1 MIKVLIADDQELIRQ
16 SLSIILGLKEEIS
29 VVGGVGDGTEV
40 LEFIAK
46 EKPDIIL
53 MDIRMPTMD
62 GVECTKIV
70 KEKYPEIKII
80 VLTTFDDD
88 KYVFSALKYGAS
100 GYLLKGI
107 SVDELEKAIH
117 VVYSGGAMIN
127 PEIASKVVELFSE
140 MAQQNY
146 DVMIEAENIEKI
158 NDMEWD
164 IIKDVGHGMSNK
176 EIADHIGLTEGTVR
190 NYISTILKKIGL
202 RDRTQLL
209 SGKCSPVHRS
219 VEDKINEKNDKSMGN
234 ALSGRIINQSV
245 FGSLFSS
252 T

>member
-88 KYVFSALKYGAS
+88 KYVLS

-146 DVMIEAENIEKI
+146 DVMIETENIEKI

-202 RDRTQLL
+202 RDRTQLAIWEVQ
-209 SGKCSPVHRS
+209 SGAQKRR
-219 VEDKINEKNDKSMGN
+219 G
-234 ALSGRIINQSV
+234 
-245 FGSLFSS
+245 
-252 T
+252 

>member
-176 EIADHIGLTEGTVR
+176 EIAFPI
-190 NYISTILKKIGL
+190 
-202 RDRTQLL
+202 LL
-209 SGKCSPVHRS
+209 SFFSF
-219 VEDKINEKNDKSMGN
+219 I
-234 ALSGRIINQSV
+234 L
-245 FGSLFSS
+245 SS
-252 T
+252 TLLCTGLHFPDS

>member
-70 KEKYPEIKII
+70 KGKYPEIKII

-146 DVMIEAENIEKI
+146 DVMIEAENVEKI

-202 RDRTQLL
+202 RDRTQLAIWE
-209 SGKCSPVHRS
+209 VHHYIFKLCHF
-219 VEDKINEKNDKSMGN
+219 V
-234 ALSGRIINQSV
+234 
-245 FGSLFSS
+245 
-252 T
+252 

>member
-88 KYVFSALKYGAS
+88 KNVFSALKYGAC
-100 GYLLKGI
+100 GFLLKGI
-107 SVDELEKAIH
+107 S
-117 VVYSGGAMIN
+117 
-127 PEIASKVVELFSE
+127 ELFSE

-202 RDRTQLL
+202 RDRTQLAIWEVQ
-209 SGKCSPVHRS
+209 SGAQKRR
-219 VEDKINEKNDKSMGN
+219 G
-234 ALSGRIINQSV
+234 
-245 FGSLFSS
+245 
-252 T
+252 

>member
-70 KEKYPEIKII
+70 KGKYPEIKII

-146 DVMIEAENIEKI
+146 DVMIEAENVEKI

-176 EIADHIGLTEGTVR
+176 EIADHIGLR

-202 RDRTQLL
+202 RDRTQLAIWEVQ
-209 SGKCSPVHRS
+209 SGAQKRR
-219 VEDKINEKNDKSMGN
+219 G
-234 ALSGRIINQSV
+234 
-245 FGSLFSS
+245 
-252 T
+252 

>member
-1 MIKVLIADDQELIRQ
+1 MIKVLIADNQELIRQ

-117 VVYSGGAMIN
+117 VVYGGGAMIN

-146 DVMIEAENIEKI
+146 DVMIEAENVEKI

-190 NYISTILKKIGL
+190 NYISTILKKS
-202 RDRTQLL
+202 DCVTAH
-209 SGKCSPVHRS
+209 S
-219 VEDKINEKNDKSMGN
+219 
-234 ALSGRIINQSV
+234 
-245 FGSLFSS
+245 
-252 T
+252 

>member
-117 VVYSGGAMIN
+117 VVYGGGAMIN

-146 DVMIEAENIEKI
+146 DVMIEAENVEKI

-190 NYISTILKKIGL
+190 NYISTILKKN
-202 RDRTQLL
+202 RT
-209 SGKCSPVHRS
+209 
-219 VEDKINEKNDKSMGN
+219 
-234 ALSGRIINQSV
+234 A
-245 FGSLFSS
+245 
-252 T
+252 

>member
-46 EKPDIIL
+46 EKMQFDLIL

-70 KEKYPEIKII
+70 KGKYPEIKII

-146 DVMIEAENIEKI
+146 DVMIEAENVEKI

-202 RDRTQLL
+202 RDRTQLAIWEVQ
-209 SGKCSPVHRS
+209 SGAQKRR
-219 VEDKINEKNDKSMGN
+219 G
-234 ALSGRIINQSV
+234 
-245 FGSLFSS
+245 
-252 T
+252 

>member
-70 KEKYPEIKII
+70 KEKYPGIKII

-117 VVYSGGAMIN
+117 VVYGGGAMIN

-202 RDRTQLL
+202 RDRT
-209 SGKCSPVHRS
+209 
-219 VEDKINEKNDKSMGN
+219 
-234 ALSGRIINQSV
+234 
-245 FGSLFSS
+245 
-252 T
+252 

>member
-146 DVMIEAENIEKI
+146 DVMIEAENVEKI

-176 EIADHIGLTEGTVR
+176 EIAEHIGLTEGTVR
-190 NYISTILKKIGL
+190 NL
-202 RDRTQLL
+202 
-209 SGKCSPVHRS
+209 V
-219 VEDKINEKNDKSMGN
+219 
-234 ALSGRIINQSV
+234 
-245 FGSLFSS
+245 LF
-252 T
+252 

>member
-1 MIKVLIADDQELIRQ
+1 MMNKTSKALKKLLCAALIT
-16 SLSIILGLKEEIS
+16 G
-29 VVGGVGDGTEV
+29 
-40 LEFIAK
+40 
-46 EKPDIIL
+46 
-53 MDIRMPTMD
+53 
-62 GVECTKIV
+62 
-70 KEKYPEIKII
+70 I
-80 VLTTFDDD
+80 VLTGFPATLWHSAYGNITHAEAAETTEEQWKTDIKNALDKVTAFDDD

-117 VVYSGGAMIN
+117 VVYGGGAMIN

-146 DVMIEAENIEKI
+146 DVMIEAENVEKI

-202 RDRTQLL
+202 RDRTQLAIWEVQ
-209 SGKCSPVHRS
+209 SGAQKRR
-219 VEDKINEKNDKSMGN
+219 G
-234 ALSGRIINQSV
+234 
-245 FGSLFSS
+245 
-252 T
+252 

>member
-70 KEKYPEIKII
+70 KGKYPEIKII

-107 SVDELEKAIH
+107 SVDELEKAIQS
-117 VVYSGGAMIN
+117 YEFILSC
-127 PEIASKVVELFSE
+127 LSE
-140 MAQQNY
+140 ESRR
-146 DVMIEAENIEKI
+146 IIEK
-158 NDMEWD
+158 DFLYKDKKDWWVLYYSRSTYYRLKTRAME
-164 IIKDVGHGMSNK
+164 
-176 EIADHIGLTEGTVR
+176 EILYYFNCLE
-190 NYISTILKKIGL
+190 
-202 RDRTQLL
+202 
-209 SGKCSPVHRS
+209 RS
-219 VEDKINEKNDKSMGN
+219 
-234 ALSGRIINQSV
+234 
-245 FGSLFSS
+245 
-252 T
+252 

>member
-117 VVYSGGAMIN
+117 VVYGGGAMIN

-146 DVMIEAENIEKI
+146 DVMIEAENVEKI

-202 RDRTQLL
+202 RDRTQLAIWEVQSGAQKL
-209 SGKCSPVHRS
+209 SLIHISEPTRP
-219 VEDKINEKNDKSMGN
+219 
-234 ALSGRIINQSV
+234 
-245 FGSLFSS
+245 
-252 T
+252 

>member
-146 DVMIEAENIEKI
+146 DVMIEAENVEKI

-176 EIADHIGLTEGTVR
+176 EIAEHIGLTEETVR

-202 RDRTQLL
+202 RDRTQLAIWEVQ
-209 SGKCSPVHRS
+209 SGAQKRR
-219 VEDKINEKNDKSMGN
+219 G
-234 ALSGRIINQSV
+234 
-245 FGSLFSS
+245 
-252 T
+252 

>member
-117 VVYSGGAMIN
+117 VVYGGGAMIN

-146 DVMIEAENIEKI
+146 DVMIEAENVEKI

-190 NYISTILKKIGL
+190 NYIRACLKNIL
-202 RDRTQLL
+202 
-209 SGKCSPVHRS
+209 SCS
-219 VEDKINEKNDKSMGN
+219 
-234 ALSGRIINQSV
+234 
-245 FGSLFSS
+245 F
-252 T
+252 

>member
-1 MIKVLIADDQELIRQ
+1 MRKDDKGKMIKVLIADDQELIRQ

-62 GVECTKIV
+62 GVECTKII

-146 DVMIEAENIEKI
+146 DVMIEAENVEKI

-202 RDRTQLL
+202 RDRTQLAIWEVQ
-209 SGKCSPVHRS
+209 SGAQKRR
-219 VEDKINEKNDKSMGN
+219 G
-234 ALSGRIINQSV
+234 
-245 FGSLFSS
+245 
-252 T
+252 

>member
-1 MIKVLIADDQELIRQ
+1 MIKVLIVDDQELIRQ

-29 VVGGVGDGTEV
+29 VVGGVGDETEV

-117 VVYSGGAMIN
+117 VVYGGGAMIN

-146 DVMIEAENIEKI
+146 DVMIEAENVEKI

-202 RDRTQLL
+202 RDRTQLAIWEVQ
-209 SGKCSPVHRS
+209 SGAQKRR
-219 VEDKINEKNDKSMGN
+219 G
-234 ALSGRIINQSV
+234 
-245 FGSLFSS
+245 
-252 T
+252 

>member
-117 VVYSGGAMIN
+117 VVYGGGAMIN

-146 DVMIEAENIEKI
+146 DVMIEAENVEKI

-190 NYISTILKKIGL
+190 NYIRACLK
-202 RDRTQLL
+202 
-209 SGKCSPVHRS
+209 
-219 VEDKINEKNDKSMGN
+219 NKSCTKHIFP
-234 ALSGRIINQSV
+234 RP
-245 FGSLFSS
+245 FS
-252 T
+252 

>member
-146 DVMIEAENIEKI
+146 DVMIEAENVEKI

-190 NYISTILKKIGL
+190 NYISTI
-202 RDRTQLL
+202 
-209 SGKCSPVHRS
+209 
-219 VEDKINEKNDKSMGN
+219 
-234 ALSGRIINQSV
+234 
-245 FGSLFSS
+245 
-252 T
+252 

>member
-40 LEFIAK
+40 LEFIVK

-190 NYISTILKKIGL
+190 NYIRACLKNIL
-202 RDRTQLL
+202 
-209 SGKCSPVHRS
+209 SCS
-219 VEDKINEKNDKSMGN
+219 
-234 ALSGRIINQSV
+234 
-245 FGSLFSS
+245 F
-252 T
+252 

>member
-29 VVGGVGDGTEV
+29 VIGGVSNGAEV
-40 LEFIAK
+40 LDFVEK

-53 MDIRMPTMD
+53 MDIRMPVMD
-62 GVECTKIV
+62 GVECTKLL

-107 SVDELEKAIH
+107 SVDELEKALH
-117 VVYSGGAMIN
+117 VVHSGGAMIN

-140 MAQQNY
+140 MAQRDY

-158 NDMEWD
+158 TDIEWD
-164 IIKDVGHGMSNK
+164 IIKDVGRGMSNR
-176 EIADHIGLTEGTVR
+176 EIAEHINLTEGTVR

-202 RDRTQLL
+202 RDRTQLAIWEVQ
-209 SGKCSPVHRS
+209 SGSQKRRGQ
-219 VEDKINEKNDKSMGN
+219 N
-234 ALSGRIINQSV
+234 
-245 FGSLFSS
+245 